1 MGRILIILGLIVIAA
16 SVALWIF
23 YRKNPLKYTP
33 PEVHGTAASYSS
45 RTVRE
50 TESFIPEDEDATA
63 PLIPEDED
71 ATAPLFPEDED
82 ATAPLIP
89 RDEDATATLTKAEA
103 AYETATDHGSVTVPL
118 IQNYRKHD

>member
-63 PLIPEDED
+63 PLIP
-71 ATAPLFPEDED
+71 
-82 ATAPLIP
+82 